1 MPRILLIEDDPEI
14 AAQIRTGLAAA
25 GHAVDHAGD
34 GRTALALAAEGRHS
48 VVVVDRMLPDL
59 DGLGILRALREVRDP
74 RPILVL
80 SALGTTGERVA
91 GLRAGADDYLAKP
104 FEMAELVARIEALI
118 RRAPPVEAGARLVC
132 ADLSL
137 DLEAGVAMRGERLLD
152 LKRRELQML
161 RFLLERRDQVVTR
174 AMLLEG
180 VWNLTALPDT
190 NVIEVHVSRLRRKLD
205 GASDRPLIHTLR
217 GIGYMLSDRLRP

>member
-118 RRAPPVEAGARLVC
+118 RRAPPGEAGARLVC